1 MTTTHYGRRLIL
13 VETASDI
20 IRGAVVPVSGNTGT
34 GNTGTGITSS
44 GKPRCT
50 PACSSRSRSALH
62 DLVASCSAGARS
74 LDVDAFIEQAGR
86 HLQGLSGGPG
96 FLEVLSREMHAMSHH
111 APEADDFLQDGSYG
125 PAGTMFR

>member
-1 MTTTHYGRRLIL
+1 MTTTEYGRRLIL
-13 VETASDI
+13 AETASDI
-20 IRGAVVPVSGNTGT
+20 IRGAVVPGPESNST
-34 GNTGTGITSS
+34 

-62 DLVASCSAGARS
+62 DIVASCSDGARS

-111 APEADDFLQDGSYG
+111 APEANDFLPDGSYG

>member
-20 IRGAVVPVSGNTGT
+20 IRGAVVPVSGI
-34 GNTGTGITSS
+34 TGTGITGT
-44 GKPRCT
+44 GKPRRT